1 VTVTQAVERL
11 VKASVHLS
19 DTDLDRTYVW
29 EEYDDDG
36 LRFALLT
43 AHHLLRETHATV
55 AADRLGAGKP
65 FTAAQRILAQ
75 VHEAYRDLTGA
86 LAGTSEQEIDAQPP
100 PEHQTEQWPL
110 REVLKHMLG
119 AEKGFLAAIEV
130 ALDCARAGRP
140 SEPDEA
146 AWKAKRQPPEDPAG
160 SRADALNALF
170 RSHVAILRAL
180 DGVADTELATP
191 SWFWEDKGY
200 PIRFRMHRFEEHMR
214 QHTIQV
220 DKTLVALG
228 HPPTES
234 ERLVRNIYNALAG
247 VESVSGAGVGDALIE
262 RCAAS
267 IDAIATDV
275 ERNFS

>member
-1 VTVTQAVERL
+1 MTVTQAVERL
-11 VKASVHLS
+11 VRASVHLS
-19 DTDLDRTYVW
+19 DADLEGKYVW

-65 FTAAQRILAQ
+65 FTEAQRILAQ

-86 LAGTSEQEIDAQPP
+86 LAGTFDAELDAPP
-100 PEHQTEQWPL
+100 PNEQWPI

-119 AEKGFLAAIEV
+119 AEYGFLAAILT
-130 ALDCARAGRP
+130 ALDAARSGRP

-146 AWKAKRQPPEDPAG
+146 AFKAHRKPGEDPSG

-170 RSHVAILRAL
+170 RSHVTILKAL
-180 DGVADTELATP
+180 DGVTDTELATP
-191 SWFWEDKGY
+191 SWFWEDTGY
-200 PIRFRMHRFEEHMR
+200 SIRFRMHRFEEHMR

-220 DKTLVALG
+220 DKTLAALG
-228 HPPTES
+228 HPPTEA
-234 ERLVRNIYNALAG
+234 ERLVRNLHTALAG
-247 VESVSGAGVGDALIE
+247 VESVSGAGVGQELLD
-262 RCAAS
+262 RCAAQ
-267 IDAIATDV
+267 IDAIAADV
-275 ERNFS
+275 ERLAG

>member
-11 VKASVHLS
+11 VRASVHLS
-19 DTDLDRTYVW
+19 DADLDRKYVW

-43 AHHLLRETHATV
+43 AHHLLRETSATV
-55 AADRLGAGKP
+55 AAARLGAGKP
-65 FTAAQRILAQ
+65 FTEAQRILAQ

-86 LAGTSEQEIDAQPP
+86 LAGTSEAEIDAKPP
-100 PEHQTEQWPL
+100 DEQWSL
-110 REVLKHMLG
+110 REVVAHMLG

-140 SEPDEA
+140 SVGDEA
-146 AWKAKRQPPEDPAG
+146 AWKAKRQPPDDPAG

-170 RSHVAILRAL
+170 RSHVATLRAL

-220 DKTLVALG
+220 DKTLIALG
-228 HPPTES
+228 HPPTEA
-234 ERLVRNIYNALAG
+234 ERLVRNLYNALAG
-247 VESVSGAGVGDALIE
+247 IESVGGAGIGDELLNS
-262 RCAAS
+262 CATS
-267 IDAIATDV
+267 IDAIAAEV
-275 ERNFS
+275 ERIGA

>member
-1 VTVTQAVERL
+1 MTVTGAVERL
-11 VKASVHLS
+11 VKASVHLG
-19 DTDLDRTYVW
+19 DADLERAYAW
-29 EEYDDDG
+29 EEYDEDG

-43 AHHLLRETHATV
+43 AHHQLRATAATV
-55 AADRLGAGKP
+55 AADRLAAGKP
-65 FTAAQRILAQ
+65 FTEAQRILAQ

-86 LAGTSEQEIDAQPP
+86 LAGTSEDEMDAAPP
-100 PEHQTEQWPL
+100 NEQWTL

-170 RSHVAILRAL
+170 RSHVAILRSL
-180 DGVADTELATP
+180 DGVTDPELATP
-191 SWFWEDKGY
+191 SWFWEDKAY

-214 QHTIQV
+214 QHTIQI
-220 DKTLVALG
+220 DKTLAALG
-228 HPPTES
+228 HPPTEA
-234 ERLVRNIYNALAG
+234 ERLVRNLYTALAG
-247 VESVSGAGVGDALIE
+247 VESVSGAGVGMELLA

-267 IDAIATDV
+267 IDAIASEV
-275 ERNFS
+275 ERIGA